1 MSWGRGGM
9 VGVRKA
15 IWKNEQTLR
24 NAEIILMQECGSRHQ
39 VGEHSLC
46 PKCKRERER
55 LKLEEVER

>member
-1 MSWGRGGM
+1 M